1 MKKIV
6 TTGLC
11 LAAFILS
18 GNSQIWNFIDP
29 IKLEGTVNSEAEEST
44 PIFGKGNSTLYFTRT
59 FHKKNKGGINDQ
71 DVWVATRDENK
82 SYTKAENLSTLNN
95 KFNNAV
101 VGISKSGDKLY
112 LLNAYG
118 GKKDQLKGIAV
129 AEKDEKGKWG
139 KPVKVDIP
147 ELDIDGD
154 FYGFHVSEDE
164 KTIIISYEGPN
175 SLGQEDLYF
184 SENKDGK
191 WTKPLHM
198 GNVINS
204 SGFEMS
210 PFLSP
215 NKDTLFFSSDG
226 FGGLGSADIFYSVR
240 NNSWTDWSE
249 PVNLGEPVNSPKF
262 DAYYTYSGKF
272 AYWSSNRDATED
284 SPYSNIYRS
293 EIETPPLL
301 TINCEGTD
309 VTIYSGSDGE
319 INLEVTD
326 GVPPYQYAW
335 SNGSTEQNP
344 TGLQKGEYSVLVTDN
359 LGQKA
364 ECDVFIDEPMQ
375 LQNIAFKHYF
385 DYNSAEL
392 STEKGPLKDF
402 LTQVIELYNSGAN
415 EITIL
420 VNSSA
425 SKVTTRTFSNNQALA
440 QTRADNLKTLL
451 SDYLKEKELTDIEI
465 TINEVKV
472 SGPDYTSGDFK
483 NIEKYYPYQYVH
495 LEIDTSHEMSEEV
508 IKIESKDKMRT
519 FQ

>member
-1 MKKIV
+1 MKRIF
-6 TTGLC
+6 TTGLY
-11 LAAFILS
+11 LVAFIIS
-18 GNSQIWNFIDP
+18 ANSQIWNFIDP
-29 IKLEGTVNSEAEEST
+29 IKLEGNVNSEAEEST
-44 PIFGKGNSTLYFTRT
+44 PIFGKDNSTLYFTRT

-82 SYTKAENLSTLNN
+82 RYTKAENLGDINN

-101 VGISKSGDKLY
+101 VGISNSGDRLY

-118 GKKDQLKGIAV
+118 GKKDVKKGIAV
-129 AEKDEKGKWG
+129 SEKNNGKWG

-184 SENKDGK
+184 SENKNGK
-191 WTKPLHM
+191 WTKPIHM

-204 SGFEMS
+204 TGFEMS

-226 FGGLGSADIFYSVR
+226 FGGLGSADIFYSVK
-240 NNSWTDWSE
+240 NSDSWTDWSE
-249 PVNLGEPVNSPKF
+249 PVNLGEPINSPKF

-284 SPYSNIYRS
+284 SPFSNIYRS
-293 EIETPPLL
+293 EVETPPLL
-301 TINCEGTD
+301 TISCEGTD
-309 VTIYSGSDGE
+309 VTVYNGSDGE
-319 INLEVTD
+319 IKLEVTD
-326 GVPPYQYAW
+326 GVAPFQFEW
-335 SNGSTEQNP
+335 SNGSTEQNL
-344 TGLQKGEYSVLVTDN
+344 TGLKKGEYSAVVTDDV
-359 LGQKA
+359 GQKA
-364 ECDVFIDEPMQ
+364 ECNVLIDEPLQ
-375 LQNIAFKHYF
+375 LQSIAFKHFF
-385 DYNSAEL
+385 DYNAAKL
-392 STEKGPLKDF
+392 ATDKGSLKDF
-402 LTQVIELYNSGAN
+402 LTQVIELHNSGAS

-425 SKVTTRTFSNNQALA
+425 SKVTTRTFKNNQVLA

-451 SDYLKEKELTDIEI
+451 ADYFEEKELTDINV
-465 TINEVKV
+465 TINDVKV
-472 SGPDYTSGDFK
+472 SGPEYTSGDYK
-483 NIEKYYPYQYVH
+483 NIEKYYPFQYVH
-495 LEIDTSHEMSEEV
+495 LEIETTNEMTEEV